1 MEPFLIQ
8 LLTVVG
14 YQLPELLAC
23 GAALAL
29 LWMWAQPA
37 APGRTLAL
45 WGTGLLLGSAV
56 LRLLASVFQAWNIHH
71 MPEGGYESMQGLF
84 MVISA
89 LTMLFGLVSSAGLVL
104 LAWGAA
110 KAMRAPR

>member
-8 LLTVVG
+8 LLTMVG
-14 YQLPELLAC
+14 YQMPELLAC
-23 GAALAL
+23 CAALAL
-29 LWMWAQPA
+29 LWMWTQP

-56 LRLLASVFQAWNIHH
+56 LRLLASVFQTWNIHH
-71 MPEGGYESMQGLF
+71 MPEGGYESMQGFF

-89 LTMLFGLVSSAGLVL
+89 LTMLFGLVSSVGLVL

-110 KAMRAPR
+110 RAMRAPR